1 MRRPGRAQRDER
13 RGRHR
18 LRLWVSLLRTTRFIE
33 AELREEMRKVYGST
47 LPRFDVLSALERHP
61 DGLLMGKLS
70 RELMVSNGNVTG
82 IVDRL
87 VADGLVD
94 RLPVDGDRRA
104 TLVRLAPP
112 GAAAFAAMAAEH
124 ERWVERLLASVNRDE
139 AESVIGSLARIRK
152 DLP

>member
-1 MRRPGRAQRDER
+1 MSRAEQKPGVPSSKQ
-13 RGRHR
+13 R
-18 LRLWVSLLRTTRFIE
+18 LRLWISLLRTTRFIE
-33 AELREEMRKVYGST
+33 AELREEMRAVCDTT

-87 VADGLVD
+87 VQDGLVD
-94 RLPVDGDRRA
+94 RLPVEGDRRA
-104 TLVRLAPP
+104 TRARLTPA

-124 ERWVERLLASVNRDE
+124 ERRVERRLATVDHDE
-139 AESVIGSLARIRK
+139 AQFVIDTLSRIRK
-152 DLP
+152 QTP